1 MELDSLRFMTT
12 MMEDSMT
19 SQTRLQTFLPTYDK
33 SDMTG
38 LKIATKRSRGNHSN
52 LVEDEGLRRRPS
64 SMEVTKHQG

>member
-19 SQTRLQTFLPTYDK
+19 SQTRLLTYDK
-33 SDMTG
+33 YDMTK
-38 LKIATKRSRGNHSN
+38 LKIATKRSNLGIRGNHLN

-64 SMEVTKHQG
+64 GMEVTKHQG